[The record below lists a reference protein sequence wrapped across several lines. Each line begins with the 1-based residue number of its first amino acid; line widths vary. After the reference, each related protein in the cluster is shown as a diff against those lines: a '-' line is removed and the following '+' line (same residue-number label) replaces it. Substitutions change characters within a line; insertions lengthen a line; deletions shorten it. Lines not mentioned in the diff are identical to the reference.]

1 MKGEEKIVK
10 NPKRYVSLNNYLKEK
25 FGSRVHKV
33 PLDAGFTCPNRDGS
47 RGMGGCI
54 YCNSLGSGTGASRE
68 GKSIEKQMEEGI
80 NYLSKR
86 FKTNKFIAYFQSYSS
101 SYGPVEKLKK
111 LYDSSL
117 IDDRVVGL
125 SIGTRPDCLNKEILD
140 LLEDYQKKNYM
151 VWLELGL
158 QSVHNKTLELINRHH
173 TFEDFLSALDMAKGN
188 GLLVCTHIIFGLPGE
203 DYRDMI
209 ETAKKLSKLPVDG
222 VKFHSLY
229 VIKGT
234 PMEKLLN
241 EGIYKPITE
250 EEYVNIVC
258 EAIALLPKHVVI
270 QRLTGDP
277 KKGELVEPLWT
288 MNKQKTLSL
297 IEKNLIE
304 KDLWQGKFLTE
315 S

>member
-1 MKGEEKIVK
+1 MNK
-10 NPKRYVSLNNYLKEK
+10 NLNRYTSLNNYLKEK

-33 PLDAGFTCPNRDGS
+33 PLDGGFTCPNRDGS
-47 RGMGGCI
+47 KSFGGCI
-54 YCNSLGSGTGASRE
+54 YCNGLGSGTGASRE

-86 FKTNKFIAYFQSYSS
+86 FKANKFIAYFQSYSN
-101 SYGPVEKLKK
+101 SYGPVEKLKE

-117 IDDRVVGL
+117 IDERVVGL

-140 LLEDYQKKNYM
+140 LLEDYQKQNYM
-151 VWLELGL
+151 VWLEIGL

-173 TFEDFLSALDMAKGN
+173 SFEDFLFALKHAKER

-203 DYRDMI
+203 GYEEMI
-209 ETAKKLSKLPVDG
+209 ETVKKLSELPLDG
-222 VKFHSLY
+222 IKFHSLY

-234 PMEKLLN
+234 PVENLLKK
-241 EGIYKPITE
+241 GIYKPVTQ
-250 EEYVNIVC
+250 EEYVNIIC
-258 EAIALLPKHVVI
+258 EAISLLPSHIVI

-277 KKGELVEPLWT
+277 QKGELVEPQWT

-297 IEKNLIE
+297 IEKTLQE
-304 KDLWQGKFLTE
+304 KDLWQGKFFKE
-315 S
+315 

>member
-1 MKGEEKIVK
+1 
-10 NPKRYVSLNNYLKEK
+10 
-25 FGSRVHKV
+25 
-33 PLDAGFTCPNRDGS
+33 
-47 RGMGGCI
+47 
-54 YCNSLGSGTGASRE
+54 
-68 GKSIEKQMEEGI
+68 MEEGI

-140 LLEDYQKKNYM
+140 LLEGYQKKNYM

-173 TFEDFLSALDMAKGN
+173 TFEDFLFALNLAKER
-188 GLLVCTHIIFGLPGE
+188 GLHVCTHVIFGLPGE

-209 ETAKKLSKLPVDG
+209 ETAKKLSNLPVDG

-234 PMEKLLN
+234 PMEKLLK
-241 EGIYKPITE
+241 EGVYKPITE

-258 EAIALLPKHVVI
+258 EAISLLPEQVVI

-277 KKGELVEPLWT
+277 KKGELVEPQWAL
-288 MNKQKTLSL
+288 NKQKTLSL

-304 KDLWQGKFLTE
+304 KDLWQGKCCIAVKNPGIN
-315 S
+315 

>member
-1 MKGEEKIVK
+1 MGEEKINK
-10 NPKRYVSLNNYLKEK
+10 NLKRYVSLNNYLKEK
-25 FGSRVHKV
+25 FGTRVHKV

-47 RGMGGCI
+47 KSTGGCI
-54 YCNSLGSGTGASRE
+54 YCNSLGSGTGASQE

-86 FKTNKFIAYFQSYSS
+86 FKAQKFIAYFQSYSN
-101 SYGPVEKLKK
+101 SYGSVKKLKK

-117 IDDRVVGL
+117 IDDRVIGL

-151 VWLELGL
+151 VWLEIGL
-158 QSVHNKTLELINRHH
+158 QSVQNKTLELINRHH
-173 TFEDFLSALDMAKGN
+173 TVEDFLTALNMVKER
-188 GLLVCTHIIFGLPGE
+188 GLPVCTHIIFGLPGE
-203 DYRDMI
+203 GYRDMM

-234 PMEKLLN
+234 PMEKLLHK
-241 EGIYKPITE
+241 GIYKPMTE
-250 EEYVNIVC
+250 EEYVNIIC
-258 EAIALLPKHVVI
+258 EAIALLPEHVVI

-277 KKGELVEPLWT
+277 KKGELVEPQWT
-288 MNKQKTLSL
+288 MNKQRTLSL
-297 IEKNLIE
+297 IEKKLIE
-304 KDLWQGKFLTE
+304 RDLWQGKFFI
-315 S
+315 

>member
-1 MKGEEKIVK
+1 
-10 NPKRYVSLNNYLKEK
+10 
-25 FGSRVHKV
+25 
-33 PLDAGFTCPNRDGS
+33 
-47 RGMGGCI
+47 MGGCI

-101 SYGPVEKLKK
+101 SYGHVEKLKK

-158 QSVHNKTLELINRHH
+158 QSVHNKTLEQINRHH
-173 TFEDFLSALDMAKGN
+173 TFEDFLFALNLAKER
-188 GLLVCTHIIFGLPGE
+188 GLHVCTHVIFGLPGE

-209 ETAKKLSKLPVDG
+209 ETAKKLSNLPVDG

-234 PMEKLLN
+234 PMEKLLK
-241 EGIYKPITE
+241 EGVYKPITE

-258 EAIALLPKHVVI
+258 EAISLLPKHVVI

-277 KKGELVEPLWT
+277 KKGELVEPQWAL
-288 MNKQKTLSL
+288 NKQKTLSL

-304 KDLWQGKFLTE
+304 KDLWQGKCCIAVKNPGIN
-315 S
+315 